1 MQHVHYHGCGMHPGS
16 GWKVHFNSGFNAW
29 AIANDMVVIYPSAS
43 DCWTSKW
50 DCWADNPGQDEQQCQ
65 VQLEMVQGMM
75 RDVRAN
81 TAKLVVAADLPAVA
95 MVAAA

>member
-1 MQHVHYHGCGMHPGS
+1 
-16 GWKVHFNSGFNAW
+16 
-29 AIANDMVVIYPSAS
+29 MVVIYPSAS
-43 DCWTSKW
+43 DCWMSKQ

-81 TAKLVVAADLPAVA
+81 TAKLVLLRQMYRRSRWLQQLSQPKNTCD
-95 MVAAA
+95 